1 MARLGLSFMRL
12 VCGGRDIMEK
22 LDFTTKEKAIIA
34 MSADRKLTGKELKI
48 DERRIKTVSVLW

>member
-1 MARLGLSFMRL
+1 
-12 VCGGRDIMEK
+12 MEK